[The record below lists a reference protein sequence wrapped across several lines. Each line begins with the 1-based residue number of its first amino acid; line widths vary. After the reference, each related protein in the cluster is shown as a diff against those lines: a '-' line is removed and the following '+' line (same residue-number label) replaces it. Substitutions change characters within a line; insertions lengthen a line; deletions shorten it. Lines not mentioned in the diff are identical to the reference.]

1 MSHSGDEP
9 STKTKLRLAKK
20 LANELLSVADGL
32 LTPPGCIGLKNH
44 TCLSN
49 EHLPVADG
57 LLTPPGCISLKNHTC
72 LSNEHLPVADGLLTP
87 PGCIGLK
94 NHTCLSTADHETQG
108 TSTAMS
114 IIRNQ
119 ECKSIDLGLTPELLG
134 LV

>member
-32 LTPPGCIGLKNH
+32 LTPPGCIG
-44 TCLSN
+44 
-49 EHLPVADG
+49 
-57 LLTPPGCISLKNHTC
+57 LKNHTC

-134 LV
+134 LVQSITALIHTRLKYCYFIYIFSIY

>member
-20 LANELLSVADGL
+20 LANELLS
-32 LTPPGCIGLKNH
+32 
-44 TCLSN
+44 
-49 EHLPVADG
+49 
-57 LLTPPGCISLKNHTC
+57 
-72 LSNEHLPVADGLLTP
+72 VADGLLTP